1 MNKLVLFFFTF
12 LSFST
17 FAQTF
22 EPIITTHHAGS
33 VTPLGMCFKDD
44 ALFISGLHR
53 DSGVGIIWKYDR
65 FGNFIDS
72 LVLDVA
78 DRHAIFELKVIGDSI
93 LAIGTQ
99 NNGDSS
105 QLAIYCISNELEIL
119 WSKTIELGYYSYYV
133 FGLRHF
139 KFENQNIIHIKTDRN
154 HFFRFDKDFN
164 LLYQTRY
171 RGIFNFEPI
180 GFTDNGFIFT
190 KWGTYVV
197 ELDTLF
203 NVVDT
208 LGLEPSGY
216 YGRDGNIMAKGNQS
230 YISTGPEING
240 IPNILYTNSNY
251 EVINSIPIEG
261 AISDITISRYTYHR
275 TLLPNSD
282 TSKIYFSGI
291 LNYAQSPHIVDLG
304 CNHPSKIFIGC
315 SDKDTIIWHHI
326 FEDSTYYYLT
336 SNMALGLQ
344 GDFYLSASRY
354 NVLEQP
360 EYSDA
365 VIFRFSKEGELL
377 VGEPNGVTQT
387 IDPKIYPNPGKGYLQ
402 IKIANYSDATIQLYD
417 LQGKIVQVDNFT
429 HNTRL
434 STENLNEGIY
444 FYRITTNKGTVYN
457 GKWIKR

>member
-1 MNKLVLFFFTF
+1 MNKLVLFVFTL
-12 LSFST
+12 LSFSSV
-17 FAQTF
+17 AQTF
-22 EPIITTHHAGS
+22 EPIITKHHAGS

-72 LVLDVA
+72 LVIDVA
-78 DRHAIFELKVIGDSI
+78 DRHAIYELKVIGDSI
-93 LAIGTQ
+93 LALGTQ

-105 QLAIYCISNELEIL
+105 QLAIYCITDNLEIL

-154 HFFRFDKDFN
+154 HFFRFDKDYN
-164 LLYQTRY
+164 LLYQIRY

-180 GFTDNGFIFT
+180 GCTENGFIST
-190 KWGTYVV
+190 MHGTYVI

-203 NVVDT
+203 NVIDT
-208 LGLEPSGY
+208 LGNEPYGY
-216 YGRDGNIMAKGNQS
+216 YGRDGNIIATGNQS

-251 EVINSIPIEG
+251 EVINSIPLEG
-261 AISDITISRYTYHR
+261 ATSDITISRYTYHR

-315 SDKDTIIWHHI
+315 SDKDTVKWHQI
-326 FEDSTYYYLT
+326 FGDSIHYYLT
-336 SNMALGLQ
+336 TNMTLGLN
-344 GDFYLSASRY
+344 GDFYISASRY
-354 NVLEQP
+354 NAQEQP
-360 EYSDA
+360 SYTDA
-365 VIFRFSKEGELL
+365 VIFRFSKEGDLL
-377 VGEPNGVTQT
+377 VGESNEVTHT
-387 IDPKIYPNPGKGYLQ
+387 IAPKVYPNPGKNYLQ
-402 IKIANYSDATIQLYD
+402 IEIPEYAESIVHLYD
-417 LQGKIVQVDNFT
+417 LQGKIVQVENFT
-429 HNTRL
+429 HKTRL
-434 STENLNEGIY
+434 STESLNEGIY
-444 FYRITTNKGTVYN
+444 FYRITTQNGAVYN
-457 GKWIKR
+457 GKWIKK